1 MKLAYE
7 EPTIEIR
14 NYSVPPVLT
23 VAGELSFTTETDP
36 DLEDGDGFDI
46 FT

>member
-14 NYSVPPVLT
+14 NYSIPPVLT
-23 VAGELSFTTETDP
+23 GLSYEVTTDP
-36 DLEDGDGFDI
+36 DLEGGDEYPDI
-46 FT
+46 FG

>member
-14 NYSVPPVLT
+14 NYSIPPVLT
-23 VAGELSFTTETDP
+23 AGVSYETTTDP
-36 DLEDGDGFDI
+36 DLEGGDEYPDI
-46 FT
+46 FG

>member
-7 EPTIEIR
+7 EPIIEIR

-23 VAGELSFTTETDP
+23 AGGTSFTTDP
-36 DLEDGDGFDI
+36 DLEGGDGYEDI
-46 FT
+46 FS

>member
-14 NYSVPPVLT
+14 NYSIPPVLT
-23 VAGELSFTTETDP
+23 GDLSYNVTTDP
-36 DLEDGDGFDI
+36 DLEDGDEYPDI
-46 FT
+46 FG